1 VNDVNNVNSRIRPA
15 GDSAVV
21 VEFEERI
28 DRAVNDRVLALVRSI
43 EAARFTGVRDVVPTY
58 RSAAIYFDP
67 LKTDVTALFARLEVE
82 AARPGSEPV
91 AEIAGMPIRIPVCY
105 GPAFGPDLEEV
116 AAFGRMDAEEV
127 ISLHCRRTYRVFML
141 GFLPG
146 FAYLAGVDER
156 IAAPRLATP
165 RARVPAGSVGIAGTQ
180 TGVYP
185 VESPGGWNLIGRTPV
200 KPFDPQRTE
209 PFLLKAGDHVE
220 FYPVDE
226 AAYRDLARAGST
238 GAEAG
243 A

>member
-1 VNDVNNVNSRIRPA
+1 VNDVNSRVKPA

-28 DRAVNDRVLALVRSI
+28 DCAVNDRVLALVGSI
-43 EAARFTGVRDVVPTY
+43 EAAGLAGIRDVVPTY

-67 LKTDVTALFARLEVE
+67 LKTDVTGLFARLEVE
-82 AARPGSEPV
+82 AARPGREPV
-91 AEIAGMPIRIPVCY
+91 AESARTPIRIPVCY
-105 GPAFGPDLEEV
+105 GTAFGPDLEDV

-127 ISLHCRRTYRVFML
+127 VSLHCGRTYRVFML

-146 FAYLAGVDER
+146 FAYLAPVDER
-156 IAAPRLATP
+156 IAAPRLAAP

-180 TGVYP
+180 TGIYP
-185 VESPGGWNLIGRTPV
+185 AESPGGWKLIGRTPV
-200 KPFDPQRTE
+200 RPFDSRRKE

-220 FYPVDE
+220 FYSVDE

-238 GAEAG
+238 SAEAG
-243 A
+243 ACLA

>member
-1 VNDVNNVNSRIRPA
+1 VNVRVRPA

-43 EAARFTGVRDVVPTY
+43 EAAGLAGIRDVVPTF

-67 LKTDVTALFARLEVE
+67 LKTDVTGLFARLEIEADRPGGELMVE
-82 AARPGSEPV
+82 SARP
-91 AEIAGMPIRIPVCY
+91 PIRIPVCY
-105 GPAFGPDLEEV
+105 GTVFGPDLEGV

-127 ISLHCRRTYRVFML
+127 VSLHCGRTYRVFML

-146 FAYLAGVDER
+146 FAYLAPVDER
-156 IAAPRLATP
+156 IAVPRLAAP
-165 RARVPAGSVGIAGTQ
+165 RARVPVGSVGIAGTQ
-180 TGVYP
+180 TGIYP
-185 VESPGGWNLIGRTPV
+185 AESPGGWQLIGRTPV
-200 KPFDPQRTE
+200 KPFDAQRSE

-226 AAYRDLARAGST
+226 AAYGDLARPGSA
-238 GAEAG
+238 GAEARV
-243 A
+243 